1 MLTQPISKEIQKY
14 LRQFHNLFITS
25 KLVLQLEALSN
36 CDNFIVI
43 IIIYNNDAL
52 TQNYKDNNKYQVTM
66 L

>member
-14 LRQFHNLFITS
+14 LRQIHNLFITS
-25 KLVLQLEALSN
+25 KLLLQLEALSN

-52 TQNYKDNNKYQVTM
+52 TWNYKDNNKYQVTM